1 MTAGLIAALSTVV
14 ILIVIVGAI
23 FWFLNISGV
32 YQVLQTS
39 RSRQRRT
46 NRS

>member
-1 MTAGLIAALSTVV
+1 MIGGLVAAISALVVLGLLAGAVV
-14 ILIVIVGAI
+14 
-23 FWFLNISGV
+23 WFLNISGV

-39 RSRQRRT
+39 RERQRRT